1 MIRSILTVTTALTLA
16 GCATVPMSADSS
28 AVTPPPV
35 AAAANTGAV
44 QTPGIEALS
53 IAELSAAMARGDT
66 TSEAITAGYLARI
79 AAIDDAGP
87 MLNAVIATM
96 PDALDQARARDA
108 ERAAGKVRGP
118 LHGIPILIKD
128 NIEAAGPLP
137 TTAGSLAL
145 ADNVTNRDAPMIARL
160 KAAGAII
167 LGKTNLSEWAN
178 IRSNNST
185 SGWSAVGGLT
195 KNPHVLDRN
204 TCGSSAG
211 SGAAMA
217 AGLAAGTIGTET
229 DGSITCPAGI
239 NGVVGF
245 KPTVGLVSRTY
256 IVPISHS
263 QDTAGPMTGSVRDA
277 AMMLTAMAGSDPAD
291 KATAEADAHKTDYAA
306 ALDANWLAGKRIGL
320 MVDRIGKKPEI
331 RAIVDEA
338 LATLRAKGAEIV
350 EISDSR
356 KGMDKLGDAE
366 FEILMAELKADMNAY
381 LAATPPTVKSRTLAD
396 LIAFNKA
403 HADTEL
409 RYFGQ
414 ESFELAEGKPG
425 LDDANYIATRDAAQK
440 LAGPDG
446 IDRLMREYKVDVLIG
461 VTNGPAWLSN
471 LEKGDAYEG
480 PSASQLPAVAGY
492 PHLTVPGG
500 TVGDLP
506 VGISF
511 IAGKWDDAKV
521 LSAGYAFEQA
531 RPRIVTPGF
540 IATTGE
546 SPKAAEPTPAQ

>member
-1 MIRSILTVTTALTLA
+1 MIRSISTVTTALLLA
-16 GCATVPMSADSS
+16 GCAAAPMSVAPSAD
-28 AVTPPPV
+28 AAPPV
-35 AAAANTGAV
+35 AAAVTRGAV
-44 QTPGIEALS
+44 ETPGIEVLS

-87 MLNAVIATM
+87 TLNAVIATM

-108 ERAAGKVRGP
+108 ERAAGQVRGP

-128 NIEAAGPLP
+128 NIEAAGPVP

-145 ADNVTNRDAPMIARL
+145 ADNVTDRDAPMIARL

-178 IRSNNST
+178 IRSGRST

-195 KNPHVLDRN
+195 RNPHVLDRN

-229 DGSITCPAGI
+229 DGSITCPSGV

-245 KPTVGLVSRTY
+245 KPTVGLVSRTQ

-291 KATAEADAHKTDYAA
+291 PATAEADAHKADFAA

-320 MVDRIGKKPEI
+320 MSDQVGDDPAI
-331 RAIVDEA
+331 RSILDEA

-350 EISDSR
+350 EISDSN
-356 KGMDKLGDAE
+356 KGMDDLGDAE
-366 FEILMAELKADMNAY
+366 LEILMVELKADLDAY
-381 LAATPPTVKSRTLAD
+381 LATTPAAVKTRTFAD
-396 LIAFNKA
+396 VIAFNEA
-403 HADTEL
+403 HTDTEL

-414 ESFELAEGKPG
+414 ELFTLAQGKPG
-425 LDDANYIATRDAAQK
+425 LDDAGYIETRDAARN

-446 IDRLMREYKVDVLIG
+446 IDRLMRTYKVDVLVG
-461 VTNGPAWLSN
+461 VTNGPAWLST
-471 LEKGDAYEG
+471 LGRGDAYSG
-480 PSASQLPAVAGY
+480 PSVSQLPAVAGY

-500 TVGDLP
+500 TIGDLP
-506 VGISF
+506 IGISF
-511 IAGKWDDAKV
+511 IGGKWQDATV

-546 SPKAAEPTPAQ
+546 SPEAAAAQ

>member
-1 MIRSILTVTTALTLA
+1 MIRSILTVTTAMLLV
-16 GCATVPMSADSS
+16 GCASAPISVATAD
-28 AVTPPPV
+28 APPPV
-35 AAAANTGAV
+35 AAAAASTGAV
-44 QTPGIEALS
+44 ETPGIEVLS

-87 MLNAVIATM
+87 TLNAVIATM

-108 ERAAGKVRGP
+108 ERAAGQVRGP

-137 TTAGSLAL
+137 TTAGSIAL

-178 IRSNNST
+178 IRSGNST

-229 DGSITCPAGI
+229 DGSITCPSGV

-291 KATAEADAHKTDYAA
+291 PATAEADLHKTDFAA
-306 ALDANWLAGKRIGL
+306 ALDPDWLAGKRIGVL
-320 MVDRIGKKPEI
+320 IDQIGDDPSI
-331 RAIVDEA
+331 HSILDEA

-350 EISDSR
+350 EISDSNA
-356 KGMDKLGDAE
+356 GMDTLGDDE
-366 FEILMAELKADMNAY
+366 LEILMVELKADLDAY
-381 LAATPPTVKSRTLAD
+381 LASTPAAVKTRTLAD
-396 LIAFNKA
+396 LIAFNEA
-403 HADTEL
+403 HADTEM

-414 ESFELAEGKPG
+414 ELFTLAQGKPG
-425 LDDANYIATRDAAQK
+425 LDDAGYIKTRDAART

-446 IDRLMREYKVDVLIG
+446 IDRLMRTYKVDVLMG
-461 VTNGPAWLSN
+461 VTNGPAWLST
-471 LEKGDAYEG
+471 LGKGDAYSG
-480 PSASQLPAVAGY
+480 PSVSQLPAVAGY

-500 TVGDLP
+500 TIGDLP

-511 IAGKWDDAKV
+511 IGGKWQDAKV

-531 RPRIVTPGF
+531 RPRIVTPSF

-546 SPKAAEPTPAQ
+546 SPEATAQ

>member
-1 MIRSILTVTTALTLA
+1 MIRSILTVTTAMLLA
-16 GCATVPMSADSS
+16 GCASAPLSV
-28 AVTPPPV
+28 ATAEAPPPV
-35 AAAANTGAV
+35 ASAASTGAV
-44 QTPGIEALS
+44 ETPGIEALS
-53 IAELSAAMARGDT
+53 IAELAAAMARGDT

-108 ERAAGKVRGP
+108 ERAAGQVRGP
-118 LHGIPILIKD
+118 LHGIPVLIKD
-128 NIEAAGPLP
+128 NIEAAGPVP

-178 IRSNNST
+178 IRSGKST
-185 SGWSAVGGLT
+185 SGWSAVGELT

-204 TCGSSAG
+204 PCGSSAG

-229 DGSITCPAGI
+229 DGSITCPAGV

-245 KPTVGLVSRTY
+245 KPTVGLVSRTH

-263 QDTAGPMTGSVRDA
+263 QDTAGPMTSSVRDA

-291 KATAEADAHKTDYAA
+291 PATADADAHTTDFAA
-306 ALDANWLAGKRIGL
+306 ALDPDWLAGKRIGL
-320 MVDRIGKKPEI
+320 LTDQIGDDPAI
-331 RAIVDEA
+331 RSILDEA
-338 LATLRAKGAEIV
+338 IATLRAKGAEIV
-350 EISDSR
+350 EISDSS
-356 KGMDKLGDAE
+356 KGMDDLGDDE
-366 FEILMAELKADMNAY
+366 LEILMVELKADLDAY
-381 LAATPPTVKSRTLAD
+381 LATTPAAVKTRTLAD
-396 LIAFNKA
+396 VIAFNEA
-403 HADTEL
+403 HADAEL
-409 RYFGQ
+409 RHFGQ
-414 ESFELAEGKPG
+414 ELFALAQGKPG
-425 LDDANYIATRDAAQK
+425 LDDAAYIKTRDAARQ

-446 IDRLMREYKVDVLIG
+446 IDRLLRTYKVDVLVG
-461 VTNGPAWLSN
+461 VTNGPAWLSK
-471 LEKGDAYEG
+471 LGKGDAFSG
-480 PSASQLPAVAGY
+480 PSVSQLPAVAGY

-500 TVGDLP
+500 TIGELP

-511 IAGKWDDAKV
+511 IGGQWQDAKV

-531 RPRIVTPGF
+531 RPRIVMPAF

-546 SPKAAEPTPAQ
+546 ARAASPAQ